1 MTTKKKPRYFYGWN
15 IVAASFLAGL
25 AYAEHFSSL
34 LGLFI
39 RPLQKEFGWSRGAI
53 AGVQT
58 TGRVIEALIAPII
71 GPMIDR
77 YGPRVLMPVGAII
90 VGLAMLG
97 VTQVNTIWH
106 FLILR
111 GVLVAIGFSLM
122 GYLVTD
128 VTICKWFI
136 QKRGR
141 ALAIS
146 RVAGSLSNIIM
157 TPISVF
163 VIVASGWRTMFV
175 VFAVVTWLVVLIPS
189 TTLMRRRP
197 EDMGLHPDGID
208 PVTVGSEGQ
217 PKESSIDET
226 ASVLEPLWSCREVLM
241 TSTFWFLTSC
251 YALESIAFQGIN
263 LSLAPYI
270 QDLGYKDTMLAAVI
284 TFRSIIMATTDMMM
298 GFLAERAH
306 SATIRVVPF
315 VIQALGAFF
324 FLFGQEP
331 VFLWLGVAF
340 YAFGTSGVHVT
351 QEVVWANYFGRLN
364 LGRIRSL
371 GYFISFGFG
380 AAGPVAMNAVFDIFG
395 SYNLAFSIIIGLLF
409 GAALLMGIA
418 KPAKAKRRA
427 TA

>member
-1 MTTKKKPRYFYGWN
+1 
-15 IVAASFLAGL
+15 FLL
-25 AYAEHFSSL
+25 
-34 LGLFI
+34 
-39 RPLQKEFGWSRGAI
+39 
-53 AGVQT
+53 
-58 TGRVIEALIAPII
+58 
-71 GPMIDR
+71 
-77 YGPRVLMPVGAII
+77 
-90 VGLAMLG
+90 
-97 VTQVNTIWH
+97 
-106 FLILR
+106 LR
-111 GVLVAIGFSLM
+111 GVIVAIGFSLM

-128 VTICKWFI
+128 VTISKWFI

-189 TTLMRRRP
+189 ATLMRRRP
-197 EDMGLHPDGID
+197 EDLGLHPDGID
-208 PVTVGSEGQ
+208 RSNVETEGQ
-217 PKESSIDET
+217 QREFSIDES
-226 ASVLEPLWSCREVLM
+226 ASSFEPLWSRREVLM
-241 TSTFWFLTSC
+241 TSTFWFLASC
-251 YALESIAFQGIN
+251 FALDSIAFQGIN

-270 QDLGYKDTMLAAVI
+270 QDLGYKYTMLAAVI
-284 TFRSIIMATTDMMM
+284 TFRSIIMATTVLMM

-331 VFLWLGVAF
+331 IFLWLGVAF

-364 LGRIRSL
+364 LGRVRSL

-380 AAGPVAMNAVFDIFG
+380 AAGPVAMNALFDIFG
-395 SYNLAFSIIIGLLF
+395 SYNLAFLIIIGLLC